1 MPPLMLGVP
10 TTGIGPRSVRL
21 GPPGTSAGAPP
32 PVPDAR
38 PPWPRAIPGAIL
50 GSLAVTS
57 CSPAEPFTAADSR
70 PPRSVGPC
78 ASPGMNDDRVGSSL
92 IGDSGSGARGSTSA
106 TSLLGA
112 ARSAP
117 VMVVAGLVTIARARR
132 GDSARLGRS
141 PGGTPA
147 SGTFPGSSLCWS
159 AAVLF
164 DAGGGVGASSIR
176 TAVTTGDA
184 ARDTSGVAEGAAGAP
199 VGLDDGTATD
209 LRNATG
215 GIVDGAERADIGGTA
230 RVTGTLAS
238 GRRAGACSGGCA
250 GDIGLRRDTGIERAT
265 RAGDSSWRSRS
276 AEACWRLADASVRS
290 GAGTAGCAASRP
302 AATDWA
308 AAAGSDAVTRPATAT
323 SRGSPDRAIDRAA
336 ASARGVTTWRTESGS
351 GSGTGGGVSRSDVVV
366 CACRATRPPMRN
378 GDSSS
383 AGSTTGRGEGSEA
396 PCARTSDS
404 APGCDERATGVGSPV
419 EGWAPPTS
427 TAFGDCARITAA
439 DGDRSAADRAAP
451 APGREGCSATET
463 TRMGRRFIATSAV

>member
-50 GSLAVTS
+50 GSLAERASRGPTGPDVRTGSSRARVRSRGPPAGSAGTGSPARDTDRATRGAVTS
-57 CSPAEPFTAADSR
+57 CSPAEPLTAADSR

-78 ASPGMNDDRVGSSL
+78 ASPDMNDDRVGSSR

-159 AAVLF
+159 AAVLL

-176 TAVTTGDA
+176 TSFTTGDP

-209 LRNATG
+209 LRNATSG
-215 GIVDGAERADIGGTA
+215 TVDGAEGADIGGTA

-250 GDIGLRRDTGIERAT
+250 GDIELRRDTGIERAT

-276 AEACWRLADASVRS
+276 AEACWRLADAAVRS

-302 AATDWA
+302 ATTGWA
-308 AAAGSDAVTRPATAT
+308 AAAALTPSPALQPPRHAVHR
-323 SRGSPDRAIDRAA
+323 
-336 ASARGVTTWRTESGS
+336 
-351 GSGTGGGVSRSDVVV
+351 
-366 CACRATRPPMRN
+366 
-378 GDSSS
+378 
-383 AGSTTGRGEGSEA
+383 TGRSIA
-396 PCARTSDS
+396 LPPP
-404 APGCDERATGVGSPV
+404 PGA
-419 EGWAPPTS
+419 
-427 TAFGDCARITAA
+427 
-439 DGDRSAADRAAP
+439 
-451 APGREGCSATET
+451 
-463 TRMGRRFIATSAV
+463 